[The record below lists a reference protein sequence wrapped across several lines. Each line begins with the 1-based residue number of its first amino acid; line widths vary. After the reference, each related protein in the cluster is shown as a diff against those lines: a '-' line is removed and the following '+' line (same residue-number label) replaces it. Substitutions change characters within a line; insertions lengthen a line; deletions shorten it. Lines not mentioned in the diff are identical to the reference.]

1 MMVEQLESHI
11 VEQQFLEQCFA
22 KMDVNRDGTI
32 TAKEIAKTMKISN
45 AEADE
50 LVREG
55 DTDGDGELTFEG
67 TGACQACNSLG
78 IGNQFILL
86 EIVNNNCNFFSHVTM
101 FIKKENFDWGAS
113 CMVQIDF

>member
-1 MMVEQLESHI
+1 MSFAKKVLGDMPPSLNTTSDAVIFSAGDDYLSYKEYEKMMVEQLESHI

-67 TGACQACNSLG
+67 TG
-78 IGNQFILL
+78 
-86 EIVNNNCNFFSHVTM
+86 TY
-101 FIKKENFDWGAS
+101 
-113 CMVQIDF
+113 